1 MKDSSRTD
9 ARFIDAA
16 CHDPEFISVLGFQA
30 RRICHRRKLP
40 RPKNHRRSCRK
51 DIQCYR
57 SPWFAIYLAIG
68 YHDPKFTDAPE
79 GFTKRGNLS
88 ASIFT
93 TQNISVPI
101 STTRNLLVLIFR
113 GWANLSASSGNSID
127 IYRYR
132 FSRHAELARNA
143 ETSYPWDLSITLSST
158 ILSITRSS
166 QRIDIDLYDYAFV
179 IFLFRRFWNLPLSI
193 RVTKSTAFSKND
205 SFYLEVF
212 EYRCIPILCC
222 FRRPTIHLIPI
233 STMQK
238 LLTFVAEKF
247 RETQRWISQIIL
259 YRYVIL

>member
-57 SPWFAIYLAIG
+57 SPWFAIYSSIG
-68 YHDPKFTDAPE
+68 YHDPKFTDAPQ
-79 GFTKRGNLS
+79 GFTKRENLS

-93 TQNISVPI
+93 TQNLSVPI

-143 ETSYPWDLSITLSST
+143 QTSYPWDLSITLSST
-158 ILSITRSS
+158 RNALISIFTITRLSS
-166 QRIDIDLYDYAFV
+166 FCSA
-179 IFLFRRFWNLPLSI
+179 
-193 RVTKSTAFSKND
+193 ASKI
-205 SFYLEVF
+205 YH
-212 EYRCIPILCC
+212 YR
-222 FRRPTIHLIPI
+222 
-233 STMQK
+233 S
-238 LLTFVAEKF
+238 A
-247 RETQRWISQIIL
+247 
-259 YRYVIL
+259 